1 MVAGAC
7 AMAGCDNKMKEQNA
21 ALTQENETLRA
32 QLTDRE
38 TALESAQAELRDK
51 TLQLTRAEREQR
63 TGGGA
68 SSSGT
73 QRDPFAGIEG
83 ITTEFGRGEIKA
95 TVESDVLF
103 DSGKTSLKPGAKT
116 SLDQVAGVLNSQ
128 LGGQMIRVAGFTD
141 TDPIKKSKFP
151 SNYHL
156 GFERA
161 FVVREYL
168 ISKGVDSKRIS
179 LSSYGPDIPKGSKPQ
194 SRRVEIVAIQP

>member
-1 MVAGAC
+1 
-7 AMAGCDNKMKEQNA
+7 MAGCDNKMKEQNA

-51 TLQLTRAEREQR
+51 TLQLTRADREQR
-63 TGGGA
+63 SGGGV
-68 SSSGT
+68 STTGT

-83 ITTEFGRGEIKA
+83 ITTEFGRGEIKV

-103 DSGKTSLKPGAKT
+103 DSGKTTLKPSAKK
-116 SLDQVAGVLNSQ
+116 SLDQVASVLNGQ
-128 LGGQMIRVAGFTD
+128 LAGQMIRVTGFTD
-141 TDPIKKSKFP
+141 TDPIKKSGFKT
-151 SNYHL
+151 NYHL

-161 FVVREYL
+161 FAVREYL
-168 ISKGVDSKRIS
+168 VSRGIDGKRVMPA
-179 LSSYGPDIPKGSKPQ
+179 SSGPDVPKGSKPQ